1 MRNHHR
7 CKLGL
12 VINVM
17 LCKYMNM
24 YVPQY
29 IDKHSYIFA
38 GYGFIES
45 WLTASID
52 ELRAGTV
59 NNKLQ
64 PYDLIY
70 VTKRL
75 KS

>member
-1 MRNHHR
+1 
-7 CKLGL
+7 
-12 VINVM
+12 M
-17 LCKYMNM
+17 LCKCMYVYIYIYIYI

-38 GYGFIES
+38 GYGFIEPC
-45 WLTASID
+45 LTTSID
-52 ELRAGTV
+52 ELRAGIV

-64 PYDLIY
+64 PYDLTY
-70 VTKRL
+70 VIKRL